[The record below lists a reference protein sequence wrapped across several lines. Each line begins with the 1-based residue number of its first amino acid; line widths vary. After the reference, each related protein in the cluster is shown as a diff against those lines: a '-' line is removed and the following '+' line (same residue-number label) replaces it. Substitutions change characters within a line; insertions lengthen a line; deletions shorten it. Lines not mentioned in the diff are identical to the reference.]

1 MALAALPCT
10 WLRPAVT
17 RCTPGWSQAA
27 DKRCMWACRLWA
39 ASDLQHI
46 KTIEVGKAW
55 VTDCLYLPSARRL
68 VCSSADRAVRR
79 QDAPAAWNVDC
90 ARHCAAARALD
101 CIVAVMCHPRA
112 AIKAAR
118 PAAALLFDLAPP
130 CGIYKPQPLEIGK
143 GSMPLIFSW
152 ALLSCTALSG
162 TTSMCSLPS
171 PLSHS
176 GQCPAQLSIWP
187 QLAAAL

>member
-1 MALAALPCT
+1 MLVAHAAYHGWAPQLATLTRLHSHHGVTLLQNLLGPFSVMVALAAMPCT

-17 RCTPGWSQAA
+17 RCTSGWSQAA

-68 VCSSADRAVRR
+68 VCTSADRAVRR

-90 ARHCAAARALD
+90 AQTLRSS
-101 CIVAVMCHPRA
+101 
-112 AIKAAR
+112 
-118 PAAALLFDLAPP
+118 
-130 CGIYKPQPLEIGK
+130 K
-143 GSMPLIFSW
+143 GSGLYC
-152 ALLSCTALSG
+152 SCDV
-162 TTSMCSLPS
+162 PS
-171 PLSHS
+171 
-176 GQCPAQLSIWP
+176 
-187 QLAAAL
+187 